1 MKRLVYA
8 LLAVALLSSCSKDA
22 VRNLDPDET
31 NLYITNKDEAI
42 SFASYQ
48 TFALSDSAVVIQ
60 NNQLVEKVRTDFDA
74 AFIDA
79 LAAQMTARG
88 YTRVSHDN
96 NPDLGLTVNRIYN
109 DYSGV
114 IDYYDYWNY
123 YGGYW
128 DPYYWGYPGYN
139 YYPGFFGI
147 YTITDG
153 GVMVDMIDLK
163 NASASSQLKLI
174 WNGLVRGTGTFGVNR
189 AAGHVNALFAQ
200 SPYITTP

>member
-1 MKRLVYA
+1 MKRVLFA
-8 LLAVALLSSCSKDA
+8 LLVLALLSSCSKDA

-31 NLYITNKDEAI
+31 NLYITNKDEAV

-48 TFALSDSAVVIQ
+48 TFALSDSAVVIR

-128 DPYYWGYPGYN
+128 DPYYWGYPGYS

-174 WNGLVRGTGTFGVNR
+174 WNGLVRGSGTFGVSR
-189 AAGHVNALFAQ
+189 AAGHVNALFVQ